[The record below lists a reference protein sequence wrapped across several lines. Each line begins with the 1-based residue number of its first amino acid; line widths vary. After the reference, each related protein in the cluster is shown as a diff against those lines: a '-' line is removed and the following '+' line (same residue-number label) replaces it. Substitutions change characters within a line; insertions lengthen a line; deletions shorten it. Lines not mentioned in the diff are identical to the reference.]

1 MKKQIYFI
9 ALFLVMIS
17 AQEQL
22 KAQTA
27 SAVLS
32 DLNGKIGQCIDYDS
46 VYGSQCVD
54 LIKYICGAYFNHSIS
69 GNANQLDEL
78 NRWPS
83 GTQKIT
89 YYAGFIPEPGDVFVF
104 EGTWG
109 SGYGHTGVIES
120 ATSST
125 LNTLETNG
133 GSGTACTNGGSALKR
148 YSRAS
153 SNLVCVMR
161 LPYVN
166 CPGTTINII
175 GSISAVAY
183 PTSSGANTL
192 VTGQEKNI
200 SFTLKNIS
208 TCTVTRSFKLFLNSA
223 VVWEKQITFAAGESK
238 TFNRNTD
245 NSLAIAVS
253 SSPGT
258 YTLALKGGP
267 GALEN
272 ITTSSDNIACGTSG
286 CNPISVS
293 VINSTTSSSPCDN
306 IINISGYGS
315 SYSKTVTLS
324 GSGVWNSNPCWDPSV
339 GKEQIY
345 SFTPTS
351 TGIYNLVVT
360 SASGY
365 VDYLWKS
372 GSCSS
377 SGWTCIGD
385 VNSAGTYTIG
395 TLSAGTT
402 YYFLLDNENTSSRT
416 HSFYIGKETASAAPA
431 NDQCSGYTTLACGA
445 TLNNQTTVGATAKT
459 IAGNTASPYGVWYSF
474 LGDGQETTVYSS
486 ANYDHELVLF
496 SGSCSNLTYITYNDD
511 NSAYD
516 SPNGN
521 GSALTFTTTSGTRY
535 FVYVA
540 YYSPN
545 GSATQTGTFS
555 ISRTCKASTY
565 TVTASAGTGGS
576 VSPSGSITVS
586 AGGSQTFTATPNSGK
601 RVYQWKVGSSVV
613 QTNGNTYT
621 LSNVTANTTLSVS
634 FEDIPVTTYSLIAGA
649 ANSGGSVSPNSLMTV
664 NAGSSYSFVAI
675 PNTCYEVDYW
685 TRNGSTVQTGGT
697 NYTCSNITANTVI
710 AVYFKAI
717 TYTVTPSAGSGGTVS
732 PSTAQTVNCGG
743 SKTFTATPSSG
754 KEVDVWK
761 KNGSVVQT
769 GGTTYSV
776 SNVQANTTVQVTFK
790 DVAVPCDD
798 VEPLLTTKWNQC
810 LPYNTQCP
818 TVAGASSIYAPY
830 APAGCVAI
838 ATAQIMKFWEHPVR
852 RTQPLSTITGTTTYD
867 WNNMLDSYPVAYSGT
882 TAQNAVA
889 KLIME
894 VGKAV
899 NMKYTAQGSS
909 SNIDAVLSALP
920 SFFNYSNKMTIIK
933 RQSFNSTNN
942 ANWESRIKEELLA
955 GRPVYYRGSGSG
967 GHAFVCDGYKCSDN
981 TFHFNWG
988 WGEYC
993 DGYFVTSVLNPDDH
1007 DYSSSQK
1014 IIINIEPNDND
1025 FSYPTESNGTTTFAI
1040 TGNTANS
1047 TGNIIPSGSTYV
1059 YLGANQPYTFEANS
1073 GYEIDQV
1080 FVDGVPDATAK
1091 ENGYYIFENVAA
1103 NHSIIVTFKAATGIE
1118 EVSATKLL
1126 VYPNPVKDVLH
1137 INLLGFENL
1146 TGLNAQIYDISGK
1159 LITNHLPLN
1168 TINVSH
1174 LSAGV
1179 YFVKIGDKTAKFV
1192 KE

>member
-1 MKKQIYFI
+1 
-9 ALFLVMIS
+9 
-17 AQEQL
+17 
-22 KAQTA
+22 
-27 SAVLS
+27 
-32 DLNGKIGQCIDYDS
+32 
-46 VYGSQCVD
+46 
-54 LIKYICGAYFNHSIS
+54 
-69 GNANQLDEL
+69 
-78 NRWPS
+78 
-83 GTQKIT
+83 
-89 YYAGFIPEPGDVFVF
+89 
-104 EGTWG
+104 
-109 SGYGHTGVIES
+109 
-120 ATSST
+120 
-125 LNTLETNG
+125 
-133 GSGTACTNGGSALKR
+133 
-148 YSRAS
+148 
-153 SNLVCVMR
+153 
-161 LPYVN
+161 
-166 CPGTTINII
+166 
-175 GSISAVAY
+175 
-183 PTSSGANTL
+183 
-192 VTGQEKNI
+192 
-200 SFTLKNIS
+200 
-208 TCTVTRSFKLFLNSA
+208 
-223 VVWEKQITFAAGESK
+223 
-238 TFNRNTD
+238 
-245 NSLAIAVS
+245 
-253 SSPGT
+253 
-258 YTLALKGGP
+258 
-267 GALEN
+267 
-272 ITTSSDNIACGTSG
+272 
-286 CNPISVS
+286 
-293 VINSTTSSSPCDN
+293 
-306 IINISGYGS
+306 
-315 SYSKTVTLS
+315 
-324 GSGVWNSNPCWDPSV
+324 
-339 GKEQIY
+339 
-345 SFTPTS
+345 
-351 TGIYNLVVT
+351 LVVT

-798 VEPLLTTKWNQC
+798 VEPLLTTKWNQ
-810 LPYNTQCP
+810 
-818 TVAGASSIYAPY
+818 YAPY
-830 APAGCVAI
+830 WNNCPLNNGKRSYTGCG
-838 ATAQIMKFWEHPVR
+838 ATAMAQIMYYWAATHSPKYTNQR
-852 RTQPLSTITGTTTYD
+852 NSRTIPAYKTSTLGINIPAITNTATYD
-867 WNNMLDSYPVAYSGT
+867 WANMKNTTAEYNSNT

-889 KLIME
+889 RLMYECGVSINMDYTPDGSTSSIGYN
-894 VGKAV
+894 VGP
-899 NMKYTAQGSS
+899 M
-909 SNIDAVLSALP
+909 SALP
-920 SFFNYSNKMTIIK
+920 TYFNYRNIDIIY
-933 RQSFNSTNN
+933 RTNYSDN
-942 ANWESRIKEELLA
+942 AWNNEIRGELGA
-955 GRPVYYRGSGSG
+955 GRPLYYYGNGSG
-967 GHAFVCDGYKCSDN
+967 GHFFVCDGYKCSDN

-988 WGEYC
+988 WGGDA
-993 DGYFVTSVLNPDDH
+993 DGYFVTSVLDPSVYNFSDCQIALINIQPNPDGYTYATGADGV
-1007 DYSSSQK
+1007 
-1014 IIINIEPNDND
+1014 N
-1025 FSYPTESNGTTTFAI
+1025 TFAV
-1040 TGNTANS
+1040 TANTS
-1047 TGNIIPSGSTYV
+1047 TGGYIIPSGTAYV
-1059 YLGANQPYTFEANS
+1059 YAGENKAVTFAANS

-1126 VYPNPVKDVLH
+1126 VYPNPVKDKLH

-1146 TGLNAQIYDISGK
+1146 TGLNVQIFDVAGK